1 MDIAIPDIEKLEH
14 IFQNA
19 IAPAFFLGAVAA
31 FVSLMTARLADVN
44 GRIRAASALDAA
56 AQAAG
61 APQAA
66 DPGGVGNA
74 INLALLQ
81 RRADL
86 LADGIVLSLAG
97 GVGATLLLALLF
109 GSQFLGL
116 EHAYGAALLFILSIL
131 LLGLALVRF
140 AQEAMHARNELKE
153 ARERLAGPAGTGR
166 GRGG

>member
-1 MDIAIPDIEKLEH
+1 MDIDIPDIEKLEH

-31 FVSLMTARLADVN
+31 FVSLMTSRLADVN
-44 GRIRAASALDAA
+44 GLIRAASA
-56 AQAAG
+56 QAVG
-61 APQAA
+61 GPQAA

-81 RRADL
+81 RRAGL

-116 EHAYGAALLFILSIL
+116 EHAYGAALLFIFSIL

-140 AQEAMHARNELKE
+140 AQEALHARNELKE
-153 ARERLAGPAGTGR
+153 ARERLASL
-166 GRGG
+166 GGNGGG